1 MPEDELAA
9 SGTRSPMHLVVW
21 RFTTNVPAEF
31 ERHYGPRGT
40 WARLFRHAD
49 GYVRTDLLRD
59 DEDGHYVTLD
69 WWSSRSDYDAFRGAH
84 ADDYARID
92 ALCESVTTSEEKIGE
107 LTVIG

>member
-1 MPEDELAA
+1 MAEDELAGSDA
-9 SGTRSPMHLVVW
+9 RSPMHLVVW
-21 RFTTNVPAEF
+21 RFTTNAPAEF

-59 DEDGHYVTLD
+59 EDGRYLTLD
-69 WWSSRSDYDAFRGAH
+69 WWSSRSDYETFRAAH
-84 ADDYARID
+84 ADEYARLD

-107 LTVIG
+107 FEVVG